1 MATTNPITGDTIASK
16 HLSGDAKRRFD
27 ESFDRIF
34 GKPSD
39 GQCKK
44 CGGLM
49 VKGKAIEQTYG
60 GVPDFSNGEV
70 VTVSPSGPGKLINCL
85 KCEACGWSVT

>member
-1 MATTNPITGDTIASK
+1 MAINDITGDTIASK

-44 CGGLM
+44 CGG
-49 VKGKAIEQTYG
+49 I
-60 GVPDFSNGEV
+60 
-70 VTVSPSGPGKLINCL
+70 LIREDERL
-85 KCEACGWSVT
+85 KCEACGWSNA

>member
-1 MATTNPITGDTIASK
+1 MATNDITGDTIASK

-39 GQCKK
+39 GQCEK
-44 CGGLM
+44 CGG
-49 VKGKAIEQTYG
+49 I
-60 GVPDFSNGEV
+60 
-70 VTVSPSGPGKLINCL
+70 LIRD
-85 KCEACGWSVT
+85 KCESCKSETTQAD

>member
-1 MATTNPITGDTIASK
+1 MATNDITGDTIASK

-34 GKPSD
+34 GKPSN

-44 CGGLM
+44 CGG
-49 VKGKAIEQTYG
+49 I
-60 GVPDFSNGEV
+60 
-70 VTVSPSGPGKLINCL
+70 LIRD
-85 KCEACGWSVT
+85 KCEACKSETAQAD

>member
-1 MATTNPITGDTIASK
+1 MGINDVTGDTIASK
-16 HLSGDAKRRFD
+16 HLTGDAKRRFD

-39 GQCKK
+39 GQCEK
-44 CGGLM
+44 CGG
-49 VKGKAIEQTYG
+49 VIRQI
-60 GVPDFSNGEV
+60 DD
-70 VTVSPSGPGKLINCL
+70 CL